1 MERVPGL
8 HDSTKTRIAQLAAQL
23 MAEHGIRDYALAKR
37 KALRQLGL
45 AAGQA
50 MPGNEEVDAALREY
64 RALYEPDAQQAELM
78 ALRRQALEAMIDL
91 QAFPLLLVGGV
102 ANGAISRHS
111 DIEFDLYLDA
121 TKSFEQFLL
130 KEGIAYESSD
140 RGGHAV
146 FLLYA
151 EPADVVVRIMPEHA
165 QHQARRG
172 KQDMPSRLTR
182 GQLEKLVL
190 ESDAVTVEDKNG

>member
-1 MERVPGL
+1 MEAAHHPV
-8 HDSTKTRIAQLAAQL
+8 DTNKTRIAQLAAQL
-23 MAEHGIRDYALAKR
+23 MADHGIRDHSLAKR

-45 AAGQA
+45 SANQA

-64 RALYEPDAQQAELM
+64 RALYEPEEQQADLT
-78 ALRRQALEAMIDL
+78 ALRRQALEAMNDL
-91 QAFPLLLVGGV
+91 KAFPLLLVGAV
-102 ANGAISRHS
+102 ANGAVSRHS

-140 RGGHAV
+140 RGGQAR

-151 EPADVVVRIMPEHA
+151 EPANVQVRILPENA

-172 KQDMPSRLTR
+172 KQDGPSRLTR
-182 GQLEKLVL
+182 AQLEKLL
-190 ESDAVTVEDKNG
+190 PAPEALSAQDKSD